1 MALNERLRYDELCQ
15 SFIGVLLDH
24 DRSASRARIGARS
37 IMRKKVHCRVFLY
50 TGHMFFLLKG
60 TKTELLS
67 FFKNIS
73 FFFYYL
79 EDKKNV
85 FLAVV
90 RLLSLCFSAA
100 GQVMDE
106 CRHLSTSNEETP

>member
-1 MALNERLRYDELCQ
+1 MMSYASLLLAFFSITTARHHAHVSALAQ
-15 SFIGVLLDH
+15 SWGKKFIVE
-24 DRSASRARIGARS
+24 
-37 IMRKKVHCRVFLY
+37 FFY
-50 TGHMFFLLKG
+50 TLGICFFLLKG